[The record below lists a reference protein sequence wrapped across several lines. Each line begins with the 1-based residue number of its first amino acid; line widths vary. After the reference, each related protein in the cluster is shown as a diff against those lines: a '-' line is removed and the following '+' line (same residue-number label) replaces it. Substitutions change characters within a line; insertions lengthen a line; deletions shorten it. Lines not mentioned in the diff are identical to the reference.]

1 MILTQNQ
8 YSLDP
13 VTLFKAQAVTF
24 SFSKDLFRKAMKYVY
39 FLLFAVLTLVSCS
52 SDEIAPEGTNTNI
65 PQGTAGY
72 RFSVNVG
79 EPTTRVTYHDNIGA
93 ENSPFNPNSD
103 GSNKLTMSWRHGD
116 ELVAIRWKAPYNEYV
131 VLQAEVAEGQDGGHE
146 INFDA
151 EDVAHFKTPLEE
163 GERFVL
169 VHGDFVLDAS
179 HKTNGEV
186 DPVIDFPTSQVT
198 KEGYASHIH
207 HGGVEEGKDLTFRN
221 QDGTLE
227 NLRKHEYMVADCY
240 VHANGKDANGNVQVS
255 LSGSK
260 TVADQDVTM
269 HIAHTLLRLTL
280 FLPDEDF
287 NNGDEDDLIS
297 VSLKDAKAAAIF
309 HRYFRMH
316 PNEAGTTNYYK
327 TSYNDNA
334 DHEENAYI
342 RINLADETTNKH
354 GVSHRDIN
362 VFGSDGFNPEK
373 PVSVKGTVGG
383 KEGHYFTLY
392 FSLPSRHMGVEGEDP
407 SELRVTAFTRTHAYT
422 TTKTYRLPDDAMQPG
437 KVVPLN
443 VSFVDNATKIKA
455 ITDPELGF
463 SFTPGFVYAN
473 KNSNGTWTYGVYQCQ
488 GQYAGMSHQ
497 TLDFGEYF
505 TFGSVDPTQAA
516 HRAGGVSYDVVVPE
530 DFTDV
535 ASKVKVGDADGL
547 YHMITKAEADRI
559 MARLKEEVGKN
570 GVFLGYYYYDAGD
583 LSNTAHKAPGSQQA
597 SILSAAAAGGAKTVD
612 ELMAMSASVGIY
624 VGRSTQPKFE
634 EQDDYFFLPSA
645 AQMHY
650 STSGTGIN
658 LIETGWPKSNIWYY
672 LPPEYKH
679 LEATGDAL
687 TKPFTDTFKFSTWLR
702 DASNTG
708 YRMQAWTT
716 NAGKA
721 LDTGRTNADISDV
734 KKYARPI
741 RAVIY

>member
-1 MILTQNQ
+1 
-8 YSLDP
+8 
-13 VTLFKAQAVTF
+13 
-24 SFSKDLFRKAMKYVY
+24 MKYVY
-39 FLLFAVLTLVSCS
+39 LFLFAVLTLVSCS

-65 PQGTAGY
+65 PQGNAGY

-79 EPTTRVTYHDNIGA
+79 EPTTRVTYHDNIGV

-151 EDVAHFKTPLEE
+151 EDVAHFSTALEE

-179 HKTNGEV
+179 DQA
-186 DPVIDFPTSQVT
+186 DPKLAFPTSQVS
-198 KEGYASHIH
+198 KAGYGKNIH
-207 HGGVEEGKDLTFRN
+207 HGGVVESDGAITFRN

-240 VHANGKDANGNVQVS
+240 VHKGEEDASGNVQVS

-287 NNGDEDDLIS
+287 NNDDENDLIA
-297 VSLKDAKAAAIF
+297 VSLKDVEAHPIF

-316 PNEAGTTNYYK
+316 PNEAGTTNHWK

-342 RINLADETTNKH
+342 RINLVDEVTGEH
-354 GVSHRDIN
+354 GVSHTDIN
-362 VFGSDGFNPEK
+362 VFGSDGTGKYPKFNPKK
-373 PVSVKGTVGG
+373 PVVVPGTVGD
-383 KEGHYFTLY
+383 KTGHYFTLY
-392 FSLPSRHMGVEGEDP
+392 FSLPSRHMGLGDYGDP
-407 SELRVTAFTRTHAYT
+407 ACSLKVTAFTSTHAYT
-422 TTKTYRLPDDAMQPG
+422 TTKTYGLPDNAMKPG
-437 KVVPLN
+437 QVVPLN
-443 VSFVDNATKIKA
+443 VSFVGNSTKLKA

-473 KNSNGTWTYGVYQCQ
+473 KVNGKWVYGVYENQ
-488 GQYAGMSHQ
+488 GQYAGMSKQ

-505 TFGSVDPTQAA
+505 IFGSTDPTQAY
-516 HRAGGVSYDVVVPE
+516 HMVGNNGVDAVVPTT
-530 DFTDV
+530 FVDV
-535 ASKVKVGDADGL
+535 AAEVEVGEGKVKGL
-547 YHMITKAEADRI
+547 YHMLTKAEADRV
-559 MARLKEEVGKN
+559 MKRLKDEIDSK
-570 GVFLGYYYYDAGD
+570 GVFLGYYYYDDGNG
-583 LSNTAHKAPGSQQA
+583 NTKHKAPGSQQT
-597 SILSAAAAGGAKTVD
+597 SILNAAAAGGAKTVD
-612 ELMAMSASVGIY
+612 ELKAMSATVGIY
-624 VGRSTQPKFE
+624 VGLNRQPKFE
-634 EQDDYFFLPSA
+634 EQDDYFFMPNSKQMNNEA
-645 AQMHY
+645 ANTMAKVQ
-650 STSGTGIN
+650 TCADGSGNPVYYYI
-658 LIETGWPKSNIWYY
+658 PKDYTD
-672 LPPEYKH
+672 LD
-679 LEATGDAL
+679 ATGDDKSL
-687 TKPFTDTFKFSTWLR
+687 TSAFSTIFKFSTWLR
-702 DASNTG
+702 TPGTTSGQG
-708 YRMQAWTT
+708 YRMQAWTNDKGTAINWTST
-716 NAGKA
+716 NVTSF
-721 LDTGRTNADISDV
+721 DGRF
-734 KKYARPI
+734 ARPI

>member
-1 MILTQNQ
+1 
-8 YSLDP
+8 
-13 VTLFKAQAVTF
+13 
-24 SFSKDLFRKAMKYVY
+24 MKYVY

-52 SDEIAPEGTNTNI
+52 SDEIAPEGTSTNI

-72 RFSVNVG
+72 SFSVNVG

-93 ENSPFNPNSD
+93 EKNPYNPNSD
-103 GSNKLTMSWRHGD
+103 GSNKVTMSWRDGD
-116 ELVAIRWKAPYNEYV
+116 ELVAIRWKAPYDEYV
-131 VLQAEVAEGQDGGHE
+131 VLKAKVADGQVEHN
-146 INFDA
+146 ITFDA
-151 EDVAHFKTPLEE
+151 KDVAHFKTALED

-179 HKTNGEV
+179 HKTNGEDGEV

-327 TSYNDNA
+327 TSYNDKA

-354 GVSHRDIN
+354 GVSHSAIN
-362 VFGSDGFNPEK
+362 VFGSDDFNPKK
-373 PVSVKGTVGG
+373 PVVVPGTVSG
-383 KEGHYFTLY
+383 KTGHYFTLY
-392 FSLPSRHMGVEGEDP
+392 FSLPSRHMGVDGKDP

-422 TTKTYRLPDDAMQPG
+422 TTKTYGLPDDAMQPG
-437 KVVPLN
+437 QVVPLN
-443 VSFVDNATKIKA
+443 VSFVNNATQIKA

-473 KNSNGTWTYGVYQCQ
+473 KVDGEWVYGVYQQQ

-505 TFGSVDPTQAA
+505 TFGSTDPTQAYHEIGSTPYNA
-516 HRAGGVSYDVVVPE
+516 KVPST
-530 DFTDV
+530 FTDV
-535 ASKVKVGDADGL
+535 ASLVKVNGVSDL
-547 YHMITKAEADRI
+547 YHMLTKAEADRI
-559 MARLKEEVGKN
+559 MARLKTEINKN
-570 GVFLGYYYYDAGD
+570 GMFLGYYYYDDGNG
-583 LSNTAHKAPGSQQA
+583 NTKHKAPGA
-597 SILSAAAAGGAKTVD
+597 HNPAILAAATKDSNKSED
-612 ELMAMSASVGIY
+612 ELKAMSATVGIY
-624 VGRSTQPKFE
+624 VGCKGQPRFE
-634 EQDDYFFLPSA
+634 DQDDYFFLPNSK
-645 AQMHY
+645 QMNNVASSSMAKVQTCTDGNEIPVY
-650 STSGTGIN
+650 YYI
-658 LIETGWPKSNIWYY
+658 PKDYND
-672 LPPEYKH
+672 LD
-679 LEATGDAL
+679 ATGDETKL
-687 TKPFTDTFKFSTWLR
+687 TSKFSTIFKFSTWLR
-702 DASNTG
+702 TPGTSSDQG
-708 YRMQAWTT
+708 YRMQAWTNDKGTAINWDST
-716 NAGKA
+716 NNSSMDGKF
-721 LDTGRTNADISDV
+721 
-734 KKYARPI
+734 ARPI

>member
-1 MILTQNQ
+1 
-8 YSLDP
+8 
-13 VTLFKAQAVTF
+13 
-24 SFSKDLFRKAMKYVY
+24 MKYVY
-39 FLLFAVLTLVSCS
+39 LFLFAVLTLVSCS

-79 EPTTRVTYHDNIGA
+79 EPTTRVTYHDNIGV
-93 ENSPFNPNSD
+93 ENSPYNPNSD
-103 GSNKLTMSWRHGD
+103 GSNKLTMSWRNGD
-116 ELVAIRWKAPYNEYV
+116 ELVAIRWSGDFDEYV
-131 VLQAEVAEGQDGGHE
+131 VLQAEVAEGQDGGHN
-146 INFDA
+146 ITFDA
-151 EDVAHFKTPLEE
+151 EDVAHFKTALKD

-179 HKTNGEV
+179 DKN
-186 DPVIDFPTSQVT
+186 DPKIDFPTSQVT
-198 KEGYASHIH
+198 KANYANHIH
-207 HGGVEEGKDLTFRN
+207 HGGVVEGSALTFRN

-240 VHANGKDANGNVQVS
+240 AHVGDADASGNVSVS
-255 LSGSK
+255 LSGDK
-260 TVADQDVTM
+260 DVAGQDVQM

-297 VSLKDAKAAAIF
+297 VSLKDAQAAAIF

-327 TSYNDNA
+327 TSYNDNT

-342 RINLADETTNKH
+342 RINLVDEVTGKH
-354 GVSHRDIN
+354 GVSHRAIN
-362 VFGSDGFNPEK
+362 VFGSDGFNPKK

-392 FSLPSRHMGVEGEDP
+392 FSLPSRHMGLEGQAASP
-407 SELRVTAFTRTHAYT
+407 LRVTAFTRTHAYT
-422 TTKTYRLPDDAMQPG
+422 TTKTYGLPDDAMKPG

-443 VSFVDNATKIKA
+443 VSFVNNSTTIKA

-473 KNSNGTWTYGVYQCQ
+473 KVDGKWTYGVYQCQ

-505 TFGSVDPTQAA
+505 TFGSTDPTQAG
-516 HRAGGVSYDVVVPE
+516 HKEGNNVVAAKVPSP
-530 DFTDV
+530 FVDV
-535 ASKVKVGDADGL
+535 ASLVEVNGVSGL

-559 MARLKEEVGKN
+559 MKRLQDEVKAN
-570 GVFLGYYYYDAGD
+570 GVFLGYYYYDDGNG
-583 LSNTAHKAPGSQQA
+583 NTKHKAPGSQQT
-597 SILSAAAAGGAKTVD
+597 SILEAAAEGSKNAAVGSKTVD
-612 ELMAMSASVGIY
+612 ELKKMSASVGIY

-650 STSGTGIN
+650 DSTGSGVSFV
-658 LIETGWPKSNIWYY
+658 ETGGKDSGIGYY
-672 LPPEYKH
+672 LPGEYKH
-679 LEATGDAL
+679 LDATDDAKAL
-687 TKPFTDTFKFSTWLR
+687 IQPFTNTFKFSTWLR

-708 YRMQAWTT
+708 YRMQVWTT

-721 LDTGRTNADISDV
+721 LDTGRTNANISDL
-734 KKYARPI
+734 KTYARPI

>member
-1 MILTQNQ
+1 
-8 YSLDP
+8 
-13 VTLFKAQAVTF
+13 
-24 SFSKDLFRKAMKYVY
+24 MKYVY

-52 SDEIAPEGTNTNI
+52 SDEMAPEGTSTNI

-79 EPTTRVTYHDNIGA
+79 EPTTRVTYHDNIGVQ
-93 ENSPFNPNSD
+93 NSPFNPNSD
-103 GSNKLTMSWRHGD
+103 GSNKLTMSWRDGD

-131 VLQAEVAEGQDGGHE
+131 VLKAEVADGQDVHN
-146 INFDA
+146 ITFDA
-151 EDVAHFKTPLEE
+151 EDVAHFSTALEE
-163 GERFVL
+163 GEHFVL

-179 HKTNGEV
+179 NQA
-186 DPVIDFPTSQVT
+186 DPKIDFPTSQVT
-198 KEGYASHIH
+198 KDGYASHIH
-207 HGGVEEGKDLTFRN
+207 HGGLVEGSALTFRN

-240 VHANGKDANGNVQVS
+240 VHKGEADASGKVPVS
-255 LSGSK
+255 LSGDK
-260 TVADQDVTM
+260 DVAGKDVTM

-316 PNEAGTTNYYK
+316 PNEPGTTNYYK
-327 TSYNDNA
+327 TSYNDNT

-362 VFGSDGFNPEK
+362 VFGSDNFNPKK
-373 PVSVKGTVGG
+373 PVVVAGEVGG
-383 KEGHYFTLY
+383 KTGHYFTLY
-392 FSLPSRHMGVEGEDP
+392 FSLPSRHMGEDGHV
-407 SELRVTAFTRTHAYT
+407 SELKVTAFTRTHAYT
-422 TTKTYRLPDDAMQPG
+422 TTKTYRLPDEAMQPG

-473 KNSNGTWTYGVYQCQ
+473 KNSDGTWTYGVYEQQ

-505 TFGSVDPTQAA
+505 TFGSTDPTQAYHEIGSTKYNA
-516 HRAGGVSYDVVVPE
+516 KVPST
-530 DFTDV
+530 FTDV
-535 ASKVKVGDADGL
+535 ASLVEVNGVSGL
-547 YHMITKAEADRI
+547 YHMLTKAEADRV
-559 MARLKEEVGKN
+559 MARLKTEIENN
-570 GVFLGYYYYDAGD
+570 GVFLGYYYYDDGNG
-583 LSNTAHKAPGSQQA
+583 NTKHKAPGSQQT

-612 ELMAMSASVGIY
+612 ELKAMSATVGIY

-634 EQDDYFFLPSA
+634 EQDDYFFLPNA
-645 AQMHY
+645 KQMCDKVEK
-650 STSGTGIN
+650 SKVKTCTDASGN
-658 LIETGWPKSNIWYY
+658 EVYYY
-672 LPPEYKH
+672 LPDDYTD
-679 LEATGDAL
+679 LDATGNNLKL
-687 TKPFTDTFKFSTWLR
+687 TSKFSTQFKFSTWLR
-702 DASNTG
+702 TAGTTSDQG
-708 YRMQAWTT
+708 YRMQVWTNTTGSEILWTSSNVTSFVGT
-716 NAGKA
+716 N
-721 LDTGRTNADISDV
+721 
-734 KKYARPI
+734 ARPI

>member
-1 MILTQNQ
+1 
-8 YSLDP
+8 
-13 VTLFKAQAVTF
+13 
-24 SFSKDLFRKAMKYVY
+24 MKYVY

-93 ENSPFNPNSD
+93 ENSPYNPNSD
-103 GSNKLTMSWRHGD
+103 GSNKLTMSWRDGD

-131 VLQAEVAEGQDGGHE
+131 VLKAEVADGQDVHS
-146 INFDA
+146 ITFDA
-151 EDVAHFKTPLEE
+151 EDVAHFNTALEE

-179 HKTNGEV
+179 HKTNGEDGEV

-198 KEGYASHIH
+198 KTGYADYIH
-207 HGGVEEGKDLTFRN
+207 HGGVKEGKDLTFRN

-240 VHANGKDANGNVQVS
+240 VHANGTDANGNVQVS

-260 TVADQDVTM
+260 TVANQDVQM

-297 VSLKDAKAAAIF
+297 VSLKDAQAAAIF

-316 PNEAGTTNYYK
+316 PNEPGTTNYYK
-327 TSYNDNA
+327 TSYNDKA

-342 RINLADETTNKH
+342 RINLADEETGKH
-354 GVSHRDIN
+354 GVSHRAIN
-362 VFGSDGFNPEK
+362 VFGSPTFNPKK
-373 PVSVKGTVGG
+373 PVVVKGELGG
-383 KEGHYFTLY
+383 KAGHYFTLY
-392 FSLPSRHMGVEGEDP
+392 FSLPSRHMGVDGKDP

-422 TTKTYRLPDDAMQPG
+422 TAKTYRLPDDAMKPG
-437 KVVPLN
+437 QVVPLN

-473 KNSNGTWTYGVYQCQ
+473 MKNGKWEYGVYQQQ

-505 TFGSVDPTQAA
+505 TFGSKDPTQAYHEIGSTKYNA
-516 HRAGGVSYDVVVPE
+516 VVPSFVDVAAEVEVGGV
-530 DFTDV
+530 
-535 ASKVKVGDADGL
+535 KGL
-547 YHMITKAEADRI
+547 YHMLTKAEADRI
-559 MARLKEEVGKN
+559 MARLYEEVVTQKK
-570 GVFLGYYYYDAGD
+570 GVFLGYYYYDDGNG
-583 LSNTAHKAPGSQQA
+583 NTKHKAPGSQQT
-597 SILSAAAAGGAKTVD
+597 SILNAAAGGAKTVD
-612 ELMAMSASVGIY
+612 ELKAMSATVGIY
-624 VGRSTQPKFE
+624 VGLNRQPKFE
-634 EQDDYFFLPSA
+634 EQDDYFFLPNA
-645 AQMHY
+645 KQMCDKVEK
-650 STSGTGIN
+650 SQVKTCTDGSGN
-658 LIETGWPKSNIWYY
+658 EVYYY
-672 LPPEYKH
+672 LPDDYTD
-679 LEATGDAL
+679 LDATGDDSKL
-687 TKPFTDTFKFSTWLR
+687 TSKFSTQFKFSTWLR
-702 DASNTG
+702 TPGTKSGQG
-708 YRMQAWTT
+708 YRMQVWTNTTGSGILWGST
-716 NAGKA
+716 NVTSFDG
-721 LDTGRTNADISDV
+721 TI
-734 KKYARPI
+734 ARPI

>member
-1 MILTQNQ
+1 
-8 YSLDP
+8 
-13 VTLFKAQAVTF
+13 
-24 SFSKDLFRKAMKYVY
+24 MKYVY

-79 EPTTRVTYHDNIGA
+79 EPTTRVTYHDNIGV
-93 ENSPFNPNSD
+93 NSPYNPNSD
-103 GSNKLTMSWRHGD
+103 GSNKLTMSWRNGD
-116 ELVAIRWKAPYNEYV
+116 ELVAIRWKAPYDEYV
-131 VLQAEVAEGQDGGHE
+131 VLKAEVAEGQDVHN
-146 INFDA
+146 ITFDA
-151 EDVAHFKTPLEE
+151 EDVAHFSTALEE

-179 HKTNGEV
+179 NTA
-186 DPVIDFPTSQVT
+186 DPKLAFPTSQVT
-198 KEGYASHIH
+198 KAGYGKNIH
-207 HGGVEEGKDLTFRN
+207 HGGIVESDGAITFRN

-240 VHANGKDANGNVQVS
+240 VHKGEADASGNEPVS
-255 LSGSK
+255 LSGDK
-260 TVADQDVTM
+260 DVADQDVQM

-327 TSYNDNA
+327 TSYNDKA

-342 RINLADETTNKH
+342 RINLVNEVTGKH
-354 GVSHRDIN
+354 GVSHRAIN
-362 VFGSDGFNPEK
+362 VFGSDDFNPKK
-373 PVSVKGTVGG
+373 PVSVEGTVNG
-383 KEGHYFTLY
+383 KKGHYFTLY

-422 TTKTYRLPDDAMQPG
+422 TAKTYRLPDDAMKPG
-437 KVVPLN
+437 QVVPLN
-443 VSFVDNATKIKA
+443 VSFVNNATQIKA

-473 KNSNGTWTYGVYQCQ
+473 MKNGKWEYGVYQQQ

-505 TFGSVDPTQAA
+505 TFGSTDPTQAYHMVGSTQCNA
-516 HRAGGVSYDVVVPE
+516 VVPSPFVDVAAEVEVGGV
-530 DFTDV
+530 
-535 ASKVKVGDADGL
+535 KGL
-547 YHMITKAEADRI
+547 YHMLTKAEAERV
-559 MARLKEEVGKN
+559 MARLKTEINKN
-570 GVFLGYYYYDAGD
+570 GVFLGYYYYDDKDG
-583 LSNTAHKAPGSQQA
+583 NTKHKAPGSQQT
-597 SILSAAAAGGAKTVD
+597 SILNAAAAGGAKTVD
-612 ELMAMSASVGIY
+612 ELKAMSATVGIY

-634 EQDDYFFLPSA
+634 EQDDYFFLPNA
-645 AQMHY
+645 KQMNNTV
-650 STSGTGIN
+650 STSMAQVQTCTDGSGN
-658 LIETGWPKSNIWYY
+658 PVYY
-672 LPPEYKH
+672 YIPTDYTDLD
-679 LEATGDAL
+679 ATGNDSKL
-687 TKPFTDTFKFSTWLR
+687 TSTFSTIFKFSTWLR
-702 DASNTG
+702 TPGTGDKQGMRMQVWTNNTG
-708 YRMQAWTT
+708 TAINWGST
-716 NAGKA
+716 NVTSMDG
-721 LDTGRTNADISDV
+721 TF
-734 KKYARPI
+734 ARPI